1 MTEVEAVPGDETV
14 AIPVDP
20 WIAYLAA
27 ARRLDVVRRGA
38 AATAV
43 EQAHAVQ
50 AARDELTGLR
60 DRLAPQRNRLVQQFG
75 VPETELT
82 PTPAEL
88 AAATQMVAGG
98 PVAVLAALRQAR
110 ATADLA
116 DAATESGA
124 PVAVGG
130 GTASPWLRNL
140 LVYGPFAAA
149 TLVVQV
155 VLYLV
160 AESDSL
166 LGYGLLCGLAMPV
179 AAFGLGWLMIG
190 LVFRGGSGGRV
201 DRTPVVGAVVCV
213 APVVLACLGIGLL
226 QLIR

>member
-82 PTPAEL
+82 PTPTEL
-88 AAATQMVAGG
+88 AAAAQAVSGG
-98 PVAVLAALRQAR
+98 PAAVLAALRQAR

-116 DAATESGA
+116 DAATVSGS
-124 PVAVGG
+124 PVAAGG
-130 GTASPWLRNL
+130 GTTAPWLRNL
-140 LVYGPFAAA
+140 LVYGPFAVVA
-149 TLVVQV
+149 LVVQI
-155 VLYLV
+155 VLYLL

-166 LGYGLLCGLAMPV
+166 LGYGLLCGLVMPV
-179 AAFGLGWLMIG
+179 AAFGLGWLAIG
-190 LVFRGGSGGRV
+190 LVFPAGSGGRV
-201 DRTPVVGAVVCV
+201 DRTPVVGAAVCL

-226 QLIR
+226 QIIR